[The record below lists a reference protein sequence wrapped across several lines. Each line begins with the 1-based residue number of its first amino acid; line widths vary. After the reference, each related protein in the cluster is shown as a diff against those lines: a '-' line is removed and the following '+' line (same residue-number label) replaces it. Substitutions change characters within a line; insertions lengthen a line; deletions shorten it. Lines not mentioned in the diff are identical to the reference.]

1 LWSVVLLP
9 KLVSKR
15 STQNPNLC
23 KDKARDSFKP
33 RKQEFLELMLKYQ
46 RVISERDSG
55 KKLGNQFLLSRPL
68 FYAFESHQLLL
79 SVTSLSDFV
88 ESYNEECKRVSTE
101 EQTLRSDLSTK
112 FQEAINVVE
121 LSHKQP

>member
-1 LWSVVLLP
+1 
-9 KLVSKR
+9 
-15 STQNPNLC
+15 
-23 KDKARDSFKP
+23 
-33 RKQEFLELMLKYQ
+33 MLKYQ

-68 FYAFESHQLLL
+68 FYAFESHQ
-79 SVTSLSDFV
+79 
-88 ESYNEECKRVSTE
+88 EECKRVSTE